1 MKNSIL
7 CTLGLALI
15 AFPITARSQGAA
27 PPEAPGAVLMDRAR
41 ALAMQGRNEEA
52 SSAADA
58 AVAAEP
64 ENFGLPVGR
73 GEVLE
78 QMGRRAEAAESY
90 RTGLRVLQSW
100 LTGATPEEAATY
112 LRFHALILARLG
124 RTPDSIDLV
133 DAELRRAPENKR
145 LLALRCEVRAEANF
159 ELQHALTDCN
169 NVLAIEPR
177 NETALFARGL
187 TFLRM
192 ERWTDADSD
201 FTALLRISPANPDAL
216 YGRAL
221 ARQRMRDN
229 RGAARDLA
237 AARRHLF
244 YIDSEFDRRGLRQ
257 ASPPPVN

>member
-1 MKNSIL
+1 MKNAIL
-7 CTLGLALI
+7 CALGLGMI
-15 AFPITARSQGAA
+15 TFPITAQPLRASLSEDSAA
-27 PPEAPGAVLMDRAR
+27 RLMDRAR

-52 SSAADA
+52 LTAADA

-78 QMGRRAEAAESY
+78 QMGRQAEAAESY
-90 RTGLRVLQSW
+90 RAGLRVLNSW
-100 LTGATPEEAATY
+100 LAEATPEEAATY
-112 LRFHALILARLG
+112 LRFHARLLARLG
-124 RTPDSIDLV
+124 RTPDSIALV
-133 DAELRRAPENKR
+133 DAELRRLAENRR

-159 ELQHALTDCN
+159 ELQYALTDCN

-192 ERWTDADSD
+192 ERWVEADHD
-201 FTALLRISPANPDAL
+201 FTALLRISPTNPDAL
-216 YGRAL
+216 YGRGL
-221 ARQRMRDN
+221 ARQHVHDN
-229 RGAARDLA
+229 LGAARDMA

-244 YIDSEFDRRGLRQ
+244 YIDSEFDRRRLRQ
-257 ASPPPVN
+257 APQPPVN